1 LLRFILAV
9 HADGQY
15 QANTFQDK
23 LLELLGAY
31 QPDPYFLLP
40 WDVSHWMD
48 IVMVHLREDS
58 DSSEFLK
65 RLIKRSNKMHTMFQ
79 RGRGHVEYIGLA
91 KRLGLKALETVTF
104 STTRF
109 TSSSYEQWEKIY
121 TSYKALMTAFM
132 EGREAVEDD
141 CEEAKYQV
149 RGQDY
154 VIDLCGTLDIMKP
167 AIVLMVR
174 SQSLNLPPWKIV
186 KWLPRVTGI
195 LEKMKE
201 EIIGIEEGRVERPSQ
216 DLFPKLHL
224 HWDTIKDPEEDED
237 EGTEE
242 RGTFQDIPL
251 LVGWL
256 IVSQETINEQP
267 RQGDKR
273 GRKQTVYNWNARTS
287 DECLSDLAVLC
298 RNLKN
303 GLETRFN
310 DVVGQNVRNMAK
322 MFDLE
327 SLVCGLCS
335 FVYENGSLRIQLE
348 EREMWELSG
357 NFEFSVF
364 FKHVCQLPYV
374 RELVAQSA
382 TLNLLPHC
390 SNLVYRNLKNTKS
403 HGLARTW
410 TLCRPDVP

>member
-1 LLRFILAV
+1 MRFILAV
-9 HADGQY
+9 HADKQY

-31 QPDPYFLLP
+31 HQPDPYYCHGSSTHLT
-40 WDVSHWMD
+40 SHMVHLHISTCHPD
-48 IVMVHLREDS
+48 TYIVMVHLREYS

-154 VIDLCGTLDIMKP
+154 VIDLCGTLDIMKA

-186 KWLPRVTGI
+186 KWLPRV
-195 LEKMKE
+195 L
-201 EIIGIEEGRVERPSQ
+201 
-216 DLFPKLHL
+216 
-224 HWDTIKDPEEDED
+224 
-237 EGTEE
+237 
-242 RGTFQDIPL
+242 
-251 LVGWL
+251 
-256 IVSQETINEQP
+256 
-267 RQGDKR
+267 
-273 GRKQTVYNWNARTS
+273 NWNSR
-287 DECLSDLAVLC
+287 
-298 RNLKN
+298 
-303 GLETRFN
+303 
-310 DVVGQNVRNMAK
+310 
-322 MFDLE
+322 
-327 SLVCGLCS
+327 
-335 FVYENGSLRIQLE
+335 EN
-348 EREMWELSG
+348 
-357 NFEFSVF
+357 
-364 FKHVCQLPYV
+364 
-374 RELVAQSA
+374 
-382 TLNLLPHC
+382 
-390 SNLVYRNLKNTKS
+390 
-403 HGLARTW
+403 
-410 TLCRPDVP
+410 